1 MTSASRSRTDTAAA
15 FARASAFA
23 HSVADRPASRISHLI
38 ALSSIAAGSI
48 ENATPAVSSRWARI
62 GLADARTTLSGVG
75 AMAAHQE
82 LVDRRGGLLDRAAG
96 HIDHRPMMLGKNAAR
111 LAYLGAH
118 RLDIRVVGVLVVIE
132 HAEPVAAQ
140 MDEPFGIVCQPD
152 NQRLLR
158 TAELRRERDARHK
171 RDVRRLDAAIGEIET
186 GRRLRGARYA
196 DKTDIR
202 IVDAPGRLSVI
213 VVDCKGHRVDAREIF
228 IVEQMLPA
236 GDAMALPPEIGGE
249 RADHGIEH
257 RDRLDLQLPAAFLQG
272 LAQRVVDER
281 EQDEPGIGL
290 DPGDDPLDLTAR
302 PYHAPD
308 MLDRLRIVELHEA
321 GARHRMHCLAGR
333 IRDEVKVKA
342 AQHGKTHRALW
353 MARAVLSMQRG
364 CVA

>member
-1 MTSASRSRTDTAAA
+1 MTSASRSRADTAAA

-23 HSVADRPASRISHLI
+23 HSLADRPASRIARLM
-38 ALSSIAAGSI
+38 ALSSIAAGSVA
-48 ENATPAVSSRWARI
+48 NATPAASSRWARVA
-62 GLADARTTLSGVG
+62 LAEARMTLSGVG
-75 AMAAHQE
+75 AMAAHQQ

-96 HIDHRPMMLGKNAAR
+96 HIDHGPMMLGKNAAR
-111 LAYLGAH
+111 LAHLRSH

-140 MDEPFGIVCQPD
+140 MDQPFGIVCQPH
-152 NQRLLR
+152 NQWLLR
-158 TAELRRERDARHK
+158 TAELRRECDARNK
-171 RDVRRLDAAIGEIET
+171 RHVCRLDAAIGEIET

-213 VVDCKGHRVDAREIF
+213 VVDRKGHRVDAREIF

-236 GDAMALPPEIGGE
+236 GHAMALPAEIGGK

-281 EQDEPGIGL
+281 EQDEPRIGL
-290 DPGDDPLDLTAR
+290 DPGDYPLELSAR
-302 PYHAPD
+302 ALYGPD
-308 MLDRLRIVELHEA
+308 ILDRLRIVELHEA

-342 AQHGKTHRALW
+342 AQHERTHRALW
-353 MARAVLSMQRG
+353 MARAVLSVQR
-364 CVA
+364 A